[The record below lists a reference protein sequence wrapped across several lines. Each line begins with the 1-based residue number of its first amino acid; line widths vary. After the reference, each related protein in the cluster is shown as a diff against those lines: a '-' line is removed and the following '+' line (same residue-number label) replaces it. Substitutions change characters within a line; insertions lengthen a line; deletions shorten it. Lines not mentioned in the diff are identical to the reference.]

1 MQERSDKKLEHLKS
15 YVVEIA
21 MLEFIKDNNLID
33 IKEYKKIKNK
43 TEDEYEK
50 YNKLNNSEYSFV
62 WRKYL
67 KYAIIQQLWK
77 GRNE

>member
-33 IKEYKKIKNK
+33 NKEYKKIRNK
-43 TEDEYEK
+43 IENEYAK
-50 YNKLNNSEYSFV
+50 YNTLNNSDYNF
-62 WRKYL
+62 
-67 KYAIIQQLWK
+67 A
-77 GRNE
+77 